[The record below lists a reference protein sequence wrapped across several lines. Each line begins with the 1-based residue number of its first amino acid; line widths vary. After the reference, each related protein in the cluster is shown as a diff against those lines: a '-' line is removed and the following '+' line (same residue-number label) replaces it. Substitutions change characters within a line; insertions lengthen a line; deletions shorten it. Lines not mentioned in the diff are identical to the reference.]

1 MSEDNGRRRS
11 RGALSGFRRDL
22 RKRGEKQMKDMMNKM
37 MTNPEFMKAAGSA
50 MTLLSRVNQ
59 VRAKGVK
66 PLDEVLA
73 ELDKQVER
81 LQKKANSLGVRIGE
95 METSLAK

>member
-1 MSEDNGRRRS
+1 MSNNRN
-11 RGALSGFRRDL
+11 RGGISGLRNDL
-22 RKRGEKQMKDMMNKM
+22 RKRGEKQMKEMMNKM

-73 ELDKQVER
+73 DLDKQVER
-81 LQKKANSLGVRIGE
+81 LQKKANSLGVRLDEIE
-95 METSLAK
+95 QTLPE

>member
-1 MSEDNGRRRS
+1 MAERRRG
-11 RGALSGFRRDL
+11 GALSGIRKDL
-22 RKRGEKQMKDMMNKM
+22 RKRGEQQMKEMMNKM

-66 PLDEVLA
+66 PLDEVLKD
-73 ELDKQVER
+73 LDKQVER
-81 LQKKANSLGVRIGE
+81 LQKKANSLGVRIDE
-95 METSLAK
+95 MEAALAK